1 MQCSKCHRDEII
13 FQPYSGVHLCDQHLV
28 ADVEAKAKKVIR
40 TQGWLRPGDHIA
52 VLLTDDKN
60 SSALLYFLR
69 KLTVQRSDITVSAII
84 ITGGPDAQCET
95 LRAKRIA
102 EMLDTELLVVS
113 WPEDADAGSE
123 TGSGKYRTCTSLP
136 LLPPPRAI
144 LPERVAQQYGITKV
158 AWGLCL
164 DDAAG
169 VVLECIIR
177 GDAEKLVR
185 GSSCQDTLIRVCP
198 FISVPAAEVS
208 LYATL
213 CGYGD
218 EQAPGPEPGDALHK
232 DTVALLDGYTNKHPA
247 TKYALLNLGEN
258 LAGFP
263 KGIAGL
269 IHACEWYG
277 KCPPGDCNNHS
288 TQGKRGTY

>member
-1 MQCSKCHRDEII
+1 MQCSKCHRDAII
-13 FQPYSGVHLCDQHLV
+13 FQPYSGLHLCGQHVV

-40 TQGWLRPGDHIA
+40 AQGWLRPGDHIA

-60 SSALLYFLR
+60 SSALLFFL
-69 KLTVQRSDITVSAII
+69 KQLTVQRSDITVSAII
-84 ITGGPDAQCET
+84 IAHGSDTQCET
-95 LRAKRIA
+95 SRAKRIA
-102 EMLDTELLVVS
+102 EMLDTKLLVVS
-113 WPEDADAGSE
+113 CPEESDIGND
-123 TGSGKYRTCTSLP
+123 TGTGKDQDSTSTP
-136 LLPPPRAI
+136 LLRTSRAI
-144 LPERVAQQYGITKV
+144 LPDAVAQEHGITKI

-169 VVLECIIR
+169 VVLESIIR
-177 GDAEKLVR
+177 GGGEKLVR
-185 GSSCQDTLIRVCP
+185 GGSCQDTIIRICP
-198 FISVPAAEVS
+198 FISVNAAEVS

-218 EQAPGPEPGDALHK
+218 EQAPGPERGDDLHK
-232 DTVALLDGYTNKHPA
+232 DTITLLDGYTNKHPA

-258 LAGFP
+258 LTDFP

-277 KCPPGDCNNHS
+277 KSPSGYCNHCS
-288 TQGKRGTY
+288 TEG